1 MNILLFSPGPDTA
14 GLGAAMRAAFE
25 AQGHTARHVR
35 LQDSPWHYPADIQW
49 DRDDGPQSSRVAK
62 LWRDADIVHI
72 FEKPECATWFPTRKG
87 LVVHH
92 LGTFYRSK
100 PAEVSAQCRAIGAT
114 ECADMHD
121 LVRLSGAE
129 WLPDVID
136 MAPLAKLR
144 KREYVPSASI
154 KISHA
159 PTNRQYKST
168 DVILTAI
175 DALSRKYPIDFD
187 LIEGVPNAECIQRKA
202 RSDIFVDELTL
213 GYGLN
218 ALECWAMGIPVVS
231 GIANQDT
238 REMMVRDFD
247 RRATPFVEANP
258 GNLLGILEW
267 LCDEASRRR
276 EWGRI
281 GHEHAKAYHSQKAV
295 VERAIA
301 IYRSAS

>member
-1 MNILLFSPGPDTA
+1 MNVLLFSPGPDTA
-14 GLGAAMRAAFE
+14 GLGAGMRAAFL
-25 AQGHTARHVR
+25 AQGHSARHVR

-49 DRDDGPQSSRVAK
+49 DRDNAEQTSLVTK
-62 LWRDADIVHI
+62 LWHYADIVHI
-72 FEKPECATWFPTRKG
+72 FEKPECATWFPARKG

-129 WLPDVID
+129 WLPDVIE

-144 KREYVPSASI
+144 EREYQPSASI

-159 PTNRQYKST
+159 PTNRVYKST
-168 DVILTAI
+168 DVILAAVS
-175 DALSRKYPIDFD
+175 ALSLKYPIEFD
-187 LIEGVPNAECIQRKA
+187 LIEGVSNAECVARKA

-218 ALECWAMGIPVVS
+218 ALECWSMGIPVVS

-267 LCDEASRRR
+267 LCDEAARRR

-281 GHEHAKAYHSQKAV
+281 GLEHARLYHSQKAV
-295 VERAIA
+295 VERAIE
-301 IYRSAS
+301 IYRSAA